1 MRFSV
6 VNFLVRILY
15 FLWFINFNCA
25 VESQSV
31 VMDYHYLIFSFG
43 IKLVGPALPLNRPG
57 FCRRS
62 YCRRGSVISG
72 SRREGLRRR
81 GFCPYPITNRQC
93 DSSPTISFL
102 WPIRKI
108 IIIIFIICHYCNR
121 HHHQRRRRRH
131 HHRYLS
137 LYVHFISPNCGS
149 RKTQTHTYTYTHIQL
164 SKYT

>member
-62 YCRRGSVISG
+62 YCRRGSVI
-72 SRREGLRRR
+72 
-81 GFCPYPITNRQC
+81 
-93 DSSPTISFL
+93 
-102 WPIRKI
+102 
-108 IIIIFIICHYCNR
+108 
-121 HHHQRRRRRH
+121 
-131 HHRYLS
+131 
-137 LYVHFISPNCGS
+137 
-149 RKTQTHTYTYTHIQL
+149 
-164 SKYT
+164 